1 MGVPA
6 SIGSAVDSA
15 ALQSEFGTNMVV
27 PDIDCRQR
35 AVAHAKDFLH
45 SRSDERGVPRA
56 EVSLSPAMD
65 TVCHAGDGRRVLLRE
80 FGRDIGFD
88 LGDERF
94 SASLALAHVPYEQ
107 SGRDRELV
115 ERLAEVVWSGRDDR
129 NRFGFFFDRNGFPA
143 DSDCTAMAVGALHD
157 RGLISDSELVG
168 FGRELL
174 AAGVLPDAAEPS
186 NATAIRPGV
195 VMVYWQDRSDPGALT
210 RGPRYDAVACAN
222 ALYILRHAQV
232 RGLDDP
238 AGIISATTD
247 YVIDHLMSGRF
258 REGTRYYPRP
268 EPFLHSVSRLCA
280 AFPDI
285 AAICR
290 AALSD
295 GLADAGEAERLSAL
309 DLALTVIAADNLG
322 GDHEQPRRRT
332 ELLAR
337 QDEAGGW
344 PAGAYYRMG
353 RLPLYWGSA
362 ALTSIFAAGALACD
376 R

>member
-1 MGVPA
+1 MA
-6 SIGSAVDSA
+6 
-15 ALQSEFGTNMVV
+15 V

-35 AVAHAKDFLH
+35 AVAHAKSFLL
-45 SRSDERGVPRA
+45 SRADGRGVPRA
-56 EVSLSPAMD
+56 QVSLSPTMD
-65 TVCHAGDGRRVLLRE
+65 TACDAGDGRGVLLRE

-94 SASLALAHVPYEQ
+94 SASLALAHVPYASDEQ
-107 SGRDRELV
+107 DLQLA
-115 ERLAEVVWSGRDDR
+115 ERLAEVVRSGRSAR
-129 NRFGFFFDRNGFPA
+129 NRFGFFFDHNGFPP

-157 RGLISDSELVG
+157 RGLISDLELVG
-168 FGRELL
+168 YGRELL
-174 AAGVLPDAAEPS
+174 AAGVAPETEADA
-186 NATAIRPGV
+186 AIRPGV
-195 VMVYWQDRSDPGALT
+195 VMVYWQDAADPGTLA
-210 RGPRYDAVACAN
+210 RGPRYDAVACGN
-222 ALYILRHAQV
+222 TLYILRHAQA
-232 RGLDDP
+232 RGLADP
-238 AGIISATTD
+238 AGIITATTD
-247 YVIDHLMSGRF
+247 YVVDHLLSGRF

-268 EPFLHSVSRLCA
+268 EPFLHAISRLCA

-285 AAICR
+285 DAVCG
-290 AALSD
+290 AALAD
-295 GLADAGEAERLSAL
+295 GLADADEGEKLSSL

-322 GDHEQPRRRT
+322 GDREQHGRRA

-337 QDEAGGW
+337 QDDSGGW

>member
-1 MGVPA
+1 M
-6 SIGSAVDSA
+6 A
-15 ALQSEFGTNMVV
+15 A

-45 SRSDERGVPRA
+45 SGSDERGVPRA
-56 EVSLSPAMD
+56 QVSLSPAMD
-65 TVCHAGDGRRVLLRE
+65 TACRAGDGRRLLLRE

-94 SASLALAHVPYEQ
+94 SASLALAHVPYTT
-107 SGRDRELV
+107 SRRDRELV
-115 ERLAEVVWSGRDDR
+115 ERLAEVVWSGRDNH

-157 RGLISDSELVG
+157 RGLISDLELVG

-174 AAGVLPDAAEPS
+174 AAATPS
-186 NATAIRPGV
+186 DTATGATIKPGV
-195 VMVYWQDRSDPGALT
+195 VMVYWQDRAAPET
-210 RGPRYDAVACAN
+210 MPRGPRYDAVTCAN
-222 ALYILRHAQV
+222 ALYILRHAQA
-232 RGLDDP
+232 RGLEDP
-238 AGIISATTD
+238 AGTITATTD
-247 YVIDHLMSGRF
+247 YVVDHLLSGRY
-258 REGTRYYPRP
+258 RAGTRYYPRP
-268 EPFLHSVSRLCA
+268 EPFLHAVSRLCA

-285 AAICR
+285 EATCGTVLA
-290 AALSD
+290 D
-295 GLADAGEAERLSAL
+295 GLADAGEAGELSAL

-322 GDHEQPRRRT
+322 GDRAQHRRRT

-337 QDEAGGW
+337 QGDTGSW
-344 PAGAYYRMG
+344 PPGAYYRMG

-362 ALTSIFAAGALACD
+362 ALTSVFAAGALACD